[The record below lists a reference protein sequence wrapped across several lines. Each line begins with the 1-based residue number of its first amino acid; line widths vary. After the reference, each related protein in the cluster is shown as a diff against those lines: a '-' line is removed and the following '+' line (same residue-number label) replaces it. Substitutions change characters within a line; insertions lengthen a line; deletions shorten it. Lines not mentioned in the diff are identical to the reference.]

1 MWKLLLCEKSE
12 IRRVRSGVPQ
22 GSILGPLLFT
32 IFINDIVECISEGT
46 NIALY
51 ADDTKIWRVIS
62 SWNDHEILQHDIN
75 ALHNWSVAN
84 KMKFHPHKC
93 KALTISRQG
102 DYSFFWDVMPFH
114 TYHYSLDG
122 KILDFVEFERD
133 LGVIVTP
140 RMAWNDQC
148 LALYSKS
155 SCRLGLLKRVC
166 HFVTNEKQ
174 KGLYTLQLSVVNL
187 NTVP

>member
-1 MWKLLLCEKSE
+1 MLVYKDREQYVGIGGENS
-12 IRRVRSGVPQ
+12 RTRGVTSGVPQ

-51 ADDTKIWRVIS
+51 ADDTKLWRVIS
-62 SWNDHEILQHDIN
+62 SWDDHEILQHDID
-75 ALHNWSVAN
+75 ALHNWSLSN
-84 KMKFHPHKC
+84 KIKFHPHKC

-102 DYSFFWDVMPFH
+102 NISVFFDIMPFH

-122 KILDFVEFERD
+122 TILDFVAFERD

-140 RMAWNDQC
+140 RLNWSDHC
-148 LALYSKS
+148 LALHN
-155 SCRLGLLKRVC
+155 LKVA
-166 HFVTNEKQ
+166 HAW
-174 KGLYTLQLSVVNL
+174 GY
-187 NTVP
+187 